1 MIIKEQIGGEKMR
14 QLYLRDHGTDL
25 HGTTVIRDHQGRSCY
40 LLVGK
45 WGMHHDVLSLYAI
58 NGKLLAEVKQ
68 QSLGMLPK
76 FALYLNRQRV
86 GSVGKSLG
94 FVRQVIYIRG
104 LNWFVVGSPLAGRY
118 RVFQGSHQVFA
129 IRPVAFTGNYYHEL
143 KVSNEG
149 DEPLAILIASVLDHW
164 ARRGQHELGWLR
176 FRHPRWADCLG
187 MGIKYGNVKNEQQ
200 R

>member
-1 MIIKEQIGGEKMR
+1 MR
-14 QLYLRDHGTDL
+14 QLYLRDHATDL

-45 WGMHHDVLSLYAI
+45 WDVLSLYAI
-58 NGKLLAEVKQ
+58 SGALLAEVKQ

-86 GSVGKSLG
+86 GTVGKSLG

-104 LNWFVVGSPLAGRY
+104 LNWFIIGSPLAGRY
-118 RVFQGSHQVFA
+118 RVFQGSRQVFSLQ
-129 IRPVAFTGNYYHEL
+129 PVALTGNYYHEL
-143 KVSNEG
+143 NVDQQA
-149 DEPLAILIASVLDHW
+149 DEPLAILVASVLDHW
-164 ARRGQHELGWLR
+164 ARRGQRSRNCFRL
-176 FRHPRWADCLG
+176 RHPRLADNLG
-187 MGIKYGNVKNEQQ
+187 MGIKCNNIKNEQH

>member
-1 MIIKEQIGGEKMR
+1 MR
-14 QLYLRDHGTDL
+14 QLYLRDHATDL

-45 WGMHHDVLSLYAI
+45 WGMHYDVLSLYAI
-58 NGKLLAEVKQ
+58 SGALLAEVKQ

-86 GSVGKSLG
+86 GTVGKSLG

-104 LNWFVVGSPLAGRY
+104 LNWFIVGSPLAGRY
-118 RVFQGSHQVFA
+118 RVFQGSRQVFSLQ
-129 IRPVAFTGNYYHEL
+129 PVELTGNYYHEL
-143 KVSNEG
+143 KVAQQA
-149 DEPLAILIASVLDHW
+149 DEPLAILVASVLDHW
-164 ARRGQHELGWLR
+164 ARRGQRDRDR
-176 FRHPRWADCLG
+176 FRLRHPRLADNLG
-187 MGIKYGNVKNEQQ
+187 MGIKCNNIENEQH